1 MRQERS
7 RDMKTSKW
15 IAAVL
20 AAALFIAAIAALV
33 GCTKEQPRTD
43 VSPPPVVNEPMGGET
58 TGEPTEPLEGTMTVK
73 GSDTIVH
80 LATAWAEAMMD
91 KHEGLEPVSRI
102 SKPEWTLL
110 KAGSQTLRNSWIQF
124 SGPDHSGQGS
134 RT

>member
-1 MRQERS
+1 
-7 RDMKTSKW
+7 MKTSKW

-80 LATAWAEAMMD
+80 LEQGRIHSRGTHEDLLMSDAGYAELFRRQTWQHSPN
-91 KHEGLEPVSRI
+91 KQVS
-102 SKPEWTLL
+102 LN
-110 KAGSQTLRNSWIQF
+110 A
-124 SGPDHSGQGS
+124 
-134 RT
+134 RTT